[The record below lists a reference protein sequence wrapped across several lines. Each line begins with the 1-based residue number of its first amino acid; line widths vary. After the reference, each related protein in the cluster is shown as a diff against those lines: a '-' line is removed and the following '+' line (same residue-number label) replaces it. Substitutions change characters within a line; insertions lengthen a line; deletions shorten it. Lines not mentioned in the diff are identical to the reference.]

1 MSDDDLRAALDAS
14 TTLIA
19 ELDQQLAA
27 AREANA
33 RLTAALVAAEIRER
47 LTTDRLI
54 ALSARADELE
64 AALTRRGDR

>member
-1 MSDDDLRAALDAS
+1 MTDDDLRAALDAS
-14 TTLIA
+14 TNLIA
-19 ELDQQLAA
+19 ELDQQIAA

-54 ALSARADELE
+54 QLSARADELE
-64 AALTRRGDR
+64 ARLTARGDR